1 MNDLFALVYGAR
13 VLPTLVLDFD
23 GTVCVGDAPV
33 RRYADEVLRRVG
45 PELAGKLAEELRHHL
60 AGGTTYAD
68 GYVAVAQIAGPYVA
82 SEVLHTAYQASR
94 GALAGRALDIATPA
108 GLPGFL
114 HSLDGRARRVLVTN
128 APATG
133 IAESLDVL
141 ALTDVID
148 EVHTNAGK
156 PGGFHTLLPELLRG
170 GPPASLLSVGDIWVN
185 DIAPPL
191 RAGCATAYVS
201 HTPHDGRPAH
211 LRAEHLPD
219 LYAAIA
225 AWVDDPASLPRL
237 STASPSA
244 VSPSAVS
251 LENQT

>member
-1 MNDLFALVYGAR
+1 MNDLFVLVYGVR

-33 RRYADEVLRRVG
+33 RRYADEVLRHVG
-45 PELAGKLAEELRHHL
+45 SGLAGELAEELRHHL

-68 GYVAVAQIAGPYVA
+68 GYVAVAQIAGPHVA
-82 SEVLHTAYQASR
+82 PEVLHTAYQASR

-114 HSLDGRARRVLVTN
+114 ASLHGRARRVLVTN

-141 ALTDVID
+141 ALTDVFD
-148 EVHTNAGK
+148 EVRTSAGK
-156 PGGFHTLLPELLRG
+156 PGGFDTLLPELLG
-170 GPPASLLSVGDIWVN
+170 GAPPASLLSVGDIWAN

-191 RAGCATAYVS
+191 YAGCATAYIS

-211 LRAEHLPD
+211 LRAAHLPD
-219 LYAAIA
+219 LYAGIA
-225 AWVDDPASLPRL
+225 AWVDDPASLP
-237 STASPSA
+237 TA
-244 VSPSAVS
+244 S
-251 LENQT
+251 LENQS

>member
-1 MNDLFALVYGAR
+1 MVCD

-33 RRYADEVLRRVG
+33 RRYADEVLRHVEPG
-45 PELAGKLAEELRHHL
+45 LAGELAEELLRNL
-60 AGGTTYAD
+60 DGGTIYAD
-68 GYVAVAQIAGPYVA
+68 GYGAVARIAGPHVVP
-82 SEVLHTAYQASR
+82 EVLHTAYQASR

-114 HSLDGRARRVLVTN
+114 ASLHGRARRVLVTN
-128 APATG
+128 APDTG

-141 ALTDVID
+141 DLTDVID
-148 EVHTNAGK
+148 EVRTNAGK
-156 PGGFHTLLPELLRG
+156 PGGFDVLLPELLG
-170 GPPASLLSVGDIWVN
+170 GAPPASLLSVGDIWVN

-191 RAGCATAYVS
+191 HAGCATAYIS
-201 HTPHDGRPAH
+201 RTPHDGRPAH

-219 LYAAIA
+219 LYAGIA
-225 AWVDDPASLPRL
+225 AWVDDPASLPHL
-237 STASPSA
+237 ST
-244 VSPSAVS
+244 VS

>member
-1 MNDLFALVYGAR
+1 MVCR

-33 RRYADEVLRRVG
+33 RRYAHEVLRHVEPG
-45 PELAGKLAEELRHHL
+45 LAGKLTEELRRHL
-60 AGGTTYAD
+60 DDGTTYAD
-68 GYVAVAQIAGPYVA
+68 GYVAVAQIAGPHVA
-82 SEVLHTAYQASR
+82 PEVLHTAYQASR

-114 HSLDGRARRVLVTN
+114 ASLHGRVRRVLVTN

-141 ALTDVID
+141 GLTDVID
-148 EVHTNAGK
+148 EVRTNAGK
-156 PGGFHTLLPELLRG
+156 PGGFDLLLPELLG
-170 GPPASLLSVGDIWVN
+170 GAPHASLLSVGDIWVN

-191 RAGCATAYVS
+191 HAGCATAYIS

-219 LYAAIA
+219 LYAGIA
-225 AWVDDPASLPRL
+225 AWVDDPASLPRV
-237 STASPSA
+237 ST
-244 VSPSAVS
+244 VS